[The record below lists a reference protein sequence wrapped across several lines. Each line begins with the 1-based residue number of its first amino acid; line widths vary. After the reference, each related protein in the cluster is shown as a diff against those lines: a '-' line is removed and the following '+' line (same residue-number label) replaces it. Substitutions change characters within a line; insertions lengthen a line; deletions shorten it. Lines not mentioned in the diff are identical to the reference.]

1 MILIKNK
8 YLDRLIFFAVLKN
21 YFDETIKYDSVSL
34 NVLIKKPRRFHIC
47 GHNYFE
53 VYTQDCYQYM
63 CERTSKRI

>member
-21 YFDETIKYDSVSL
+21 YFDETIKYNSVSL

-63 CERTSKRI
+63 CERTS